1 MADQNNLPSEEEI
14 DRMIKRAD
22 LTLPAEQ
29 LEKLRAVLGRLEGAA
44 RRQRNDLTRND
55 EPASAFRARR

>member
-14 DRMIKRAD
+14 SRIIKRAD
-22 LTLPAEQ
+22 LTLPDEQ
-29 LEKLRAVLGRLEGAA
+29 LEKCRAVLARIEVAA

>member
-1 MADQNNLPSEEEI
+1 MANQNNLPSAAEI

-29 LEKLRAVLGRLEGAA
+29 LEKLRDVLARIEVAA
-44 RRQRNDLTRND
+44 RRQRNDLARND
-55 EPASAFRARR
+55 EPASAFRVRR